1 MSNESEKYQI
11 IQLLNAELNLS
22 RYLAEKI
29 YFDSFRLFRYCEVE
43 DNCEVTFKTK
53 SKQHNRIKN
62 ERISLCGGGMGWV
75 PYR

>member
-29 YFDSFRLFRYCEVE
+29 YFDSFRLLRYYEVE
-43 DNCEVTFKTK
+43 DNCEVILRRKPSNTTE
-53 SKQHNRIKN
+53 SKMK
-62 ERISLCGGGMGWV
+62 EFLYMAEEWGGLLV
-75 PYR
+75 D